1 MVKENK
7 KSIYI
12 TNLIDKTIN
21 LTALWVSIISSIIAY
36 FFTVDF
42 GNLLIFAYVLF
53 MIYKQKP
60 HSSILLNILIFYTLG
75 LFSVHY
81 YDVDK
86 LSEIFVLS
94 ILPIIFIGLFIKYSK
109 VKLSWI
115 YIVSTYSH
123 NLLKKI
129 ISFTSLKV
137 KIPKFSWLILSFII
151 GYLIT
156 YYIRDTYYIY
166 GGIILTLLLS
176 HLVFN
181 TIAKD
186 KVKMISTVMMTIYV
200 LLFNLTL
207 NRGLLVLLS
216 SPLEYLYVYLPT
228 ILIPYFVLVSY
239 LIMISGSNEKSQEI
253 IEAEEENISESVE
266 SEVVVTEDN

>member
-1 MVKENK
+1 MVKEIK

-12 TNLIDKTIN
+12 TNFIDKTIN

-42 GNLLIFAYVLF
+42 GNLLVFAYVLF
-53 MIYKQKP
+53 MIYKQKL
-60 HSSILLNILIFYTLG
+60 HFSILLNILLFYTLG

-81 YDVDK
+81 YDVAK
-86 LSEIFVLS
+86 LPEIFTLS
-94 ILPIIFIGLFIKYSK
+94 IIPIIFIGLFIKYSK

-115 YIVSTYSH
+115 YILSTYLD
-123 NLLKKI
+123 NLFKKLT
-129 ISFTSLKV
+129 SFISLKI
-137 KIPKFSWLILSFII
+137 KIPKFSWLILSFIT

-166 GGIILTLLLS
+166 GGVILTLLLS

-181 TIAKD
+181 SIAKD
-186 KVKMISTVMMTIYV
+186 KVKVISTVMMTIYV
-200 LLFNLTL
+200 LIFNLTL
-207 NRGLLVLLS
+207 NRGLLALLS
-216 SPLEYLYVYLPT
+216 NPLEYLYIYLPT

-239 LIMISGSNEKSQEI
+239 LITISSSHEKSQEV
-253 IEAEEENISESVE
+253 IETEEENKSISVE
-266 SEVVVTEDN
+266 SEIVVTEGN